1 MTLNG
6 ESKRNGDGAAL
17 VESPLDAA
25 PTTASIPLQRHDL
38 PGSLIVVEGVDGSGK
53 STQLQILREWLVEQ
67 GADVL
72 FTEWNSS
79 SLTAKVVRRGKRR
92 LWLGHLSCVLL
103 HATDFTHRYENIIL
117 PALREGKLVLA
128 DRYVFTA
135 FARDVAR
142 NADRA
147 SVRRLHSFATQPD
160 LALYFRVPLE
170 VAMHRV
176 LTGPGRE
183 GLKYYDAGLDLGLSH
198 DPEESYR
205 TFQGRVVAEYN
216 RMVDE
221 YDMTV
226 IDADRPIE
234 PQRQEVEALARPIL
248 ERHLARLGERQDTRR
263 VRREVVRG

>member
-1 MTLNG
+1 MTSNG
-6 ESKRNGDGAAL
+6 ESTRNGEAL
-17 VESPLDAA
+17 ALEPRSAVA
-25 PTTASIPLQRHDL
+25 TIPLQRHGL
-38 PGSLIVVEGVDGSGK
+38 PGSLVVVEGVDGSGK

-79 SLTAKVVRRGKRR
+79 SLTAKIVRRGKRR
-92 LWLGHLSCVLL
+92 LWLGHLSFILL
-103 HATDFTHRYENIIL
+103 HATEFTHRYENIIL

-147 SVRRLHSFATQPD
+147 SVRRLYSFAAQPD
-160 LALYFRVPLE
+160 LALYFRVPLD

-183 GLKYYDAGLDLGLSH
+183 GLKYYEAGLDLGLSH

-205 TFQGRVVAEYN
+205 HFQGRVVAEYD

-221 YDMTV
+221 YALTV
-226 IDADRPIE
+226 IDANRTIG
-234 PQRQEVEALARPIL
+234 PQREEVEALARPIL
-248 ERHLARLGERQDTRR
+248 QRHLARLAERPDSRR
-263 VRREVVRG
+263 ARREVARG